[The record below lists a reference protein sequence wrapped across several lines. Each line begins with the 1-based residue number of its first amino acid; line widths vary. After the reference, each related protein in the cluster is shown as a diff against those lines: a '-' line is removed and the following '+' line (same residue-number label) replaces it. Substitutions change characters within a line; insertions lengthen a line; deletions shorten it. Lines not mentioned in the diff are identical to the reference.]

1 MVLTLPGLRTGGG
14 QGQLREVGV
23 RLIPRDEEFFSM
35 FGQLARRLQNSAAL
49 LKELLQHT
57 ERMDELV
64 EAIKREEHAADNMM
78 RDIVQRINSTFVTP
92 IDREDIYHLGAK
104 LDNVIDLLDGAAR
117 RAQMFRIQH
126 VRAPALQQVDVLI
139 RAAAA
144 IEHGVVNIKKRHAVE
159 QGAHELKAME
169 EEADA
174 IYHAAIGELFDG
186 SITDAIEVIRW
197 KEMFDKLEDAMDEC
211 EDVANVLEGISLKH
225 M

>member
-1 MVLTLPGLRTGGG
+1 M
-14 QGQLREVGV
+14 

-49 LKELLQHT
+49 LKELLQQP

-92 IDREDIYHLGAK
+92 IDREDIYHLGSK

-117 RAQMFRIQH
+117 RAQMFRIRQ
-126 VRAPALQQVDVLI
+126 VRPAALTQVDVLI

-144 IEHGVVNIKKRHAVE
+144 IEHGVVNIKKPRIVE
-159 QGAHELKAME
+159 ERTRELKAME

-186 SITDAIEVIRW
+186 DITDAIEVIRW

-211 EDVANVLEGISLKH
+211 EDVGNVLEGISLKH

>member
-1 MVLTLPGLRTGGG
+1 
-14 QGQLREVGV
+14 
-23 RLIPRDEEFFSM
+23 
-35 FGQLARRLQNSAAL
+35 LARRLQNSAAL
-49 LKELLQHT
+49 LKELLQQPA
-57 ERMDELV
+57 RMDELV

-92 IDREDIYHLGAK
+92 IDREDIYHLGSK

-117 RAQMFRIQH
+117 RAQMFRITQ
-126 VRAPALQQVDVLI
+126 VRQPALQLVDVLI

-144 IEHGVVNIKKRHAVE
+144 IEHGVINIKKPKIVE
-159 QGAHELKAME
+159 QRTRELKVME

-186 SITDAIEVIRW
+186 DITDAIEVIRW